1 MIDLKKLKEL
11 VDLMKE
17 HDLSEIDLRDGDET
31 VTLKRP
37 MAPPAP
43 SHHVPPAHQPRQDA
57 NPQHAPSP
65 APAGDGGG
73 GASGAPE
80 ADDGLEPIESPMVG
94 TFYTASNPDSPA
106 FVKVGDAVE
115 PDTVVCLI
123 EAMKVFS
130 EVKAEKSGVIE
141 KILVKNAEAVE
152 FGQPLFLIRPS

>member
-37 MAPPAP
+37 MAAPTPPAHYAPPPPAP
-43 SHHVPPAHQPRQDA
+43 APAPPAAPAA
-57 NPQHAPSP
+57 NAPS
-65 APAGDGGG
+65 APAV
-73 GASGAPE
+73 
-80 ADDGLEPIESPMVG
+80 DDGLEAIESPMVG
-94 TFYTASNPDSPA
+94 TFYSASNPDSPP
-106 FVKVGDAVE
+106 FVKVGDSVG

-130 EVKAEKSGVIE
+130 EVKAEKSGVVE
-141 KILVKNAEAVE
+141 KILVKNADAVE
-152 FGQPLFLIRPS
+152 FGQPLLLIRPA

>member
-1 MIDLKKLKEL
+1 MIELKKLKEL

-37 MAPPAP
+37 LAGPAPAPAHHPVAQHAPPPAP
-43 SHHVPPAHQPRQDA
+43 APA
-57 NPQHAPSP
+57 APAQAGAAP
-65 APAGDGGG
+65 AP
-73 GASGAPE
+73 
-80 ADDGLEPIESPMVG
+80 DDGLEAIESPMVG
-94 TFYTASNPDSPA
+94 TFYSASNPDSPP
-106 FVKVGDAVE
+106 FVKVGDTVG

-141 KILVKNAEAVE
+141 KIAVKNSEAVE